1 MTRQTLGEHNGF
13 AGELVKRL
21 EKAGSFLELDSI
33 MDEFT
38 HFSNLGRFTIDE
50 KNKIVNQYFDTSER
64 LWTEI
69 FNDIRE
75 G

>member
-1 MTRQTLGEHNGF
+1 MRTPKGV

-21 EKAGSFLELDSI
+21 EKSDSFLELDCV

-38 HFSNLGRFTIDE
+38 HFSNLGRFTTDE

-69 FNDIRE
+69 FKDIRE
-75 G
+75 GNG

>member
-1 MTRQTLGEHNGF
+1 MRAPNGF

-21 EKAGSFLELDSI
+21 EKADSFLELDSV

-38 HFSNLGRFTIDE
+38 HFSNLGRFTTDE